1 MRLFV
6 MIAVMLPVSVLVL
19 AACAPSEPD
28 DSGVPTP
35 APNDAADVM
44 PPGPVHV
51 GDMSLEE
58 AINERRS
65 IRSFRNEPLSLDDL
79 AQLLWAA
86 QGVSDESRGLRT
98 APSAGATYP
107 LETFVVVGDVT
118 GLDPAVYRYHPDTHR
133 LLLSTAGDVRDELA
147 NAALAQ
153 QFIADAPVTV
163 VFAGI
168 YARTAQRYGDRAERY
183 VHMEAG
189 HAAQNLALQATA
201 LGLGTVPVG
210 AFRDERV
217 TGVLGLTAEEVPL
230 YLLPIGHP

>member
-1 MRLFV
+1 MRV
-6 MIAVMLPVSVLVL
+6 SVIIAVLLPVSVLVL
-19 AACAPSEPD
+19 TGCAPSEPD

-35 APNDAADVM
+35 APGDAADVVL
-44 PPGPVHV
+44 PDPVHV
-51 GDMSLEE
+51 GDVSLEE
-58 AINERRS
+58 ALGERRS

-79 AQLLWAA
+79 SQLLWAA
-86 QGVSDESRGLRT
+86 QGVSDELRGLRT

-107 LETFVVVGDVT
+107 LETFVAVGDVT

-133 LLLSTAGDVRDELA
+133 LSMSTAGDVRDELA
-147 NAALAQ
+147 NAALGQRFVAE
-153 QFIADAPVTV
+153 APATIIL
-163 VFAGI
+163 AAI
-168 YARTAQRYGDRAERY
+168 YERTAQRYGDRAERY

-189 HAAQNLALQATA
+189 HAAQNLALQTTA

-217 TGVLGLTAEEVPL
+217 AGVLGLDAEEVPL